1 MSKVPSMNPTLK
13 RLLKNK
19 YVLVMLSFF
28 VYLLALEETDLITL
42 TGYKMKVHELENQEA
57 YYLDQLEQT
66 KTAITELTTD
76 DAALER
82 FAREHH
88 FMKRENEDVFVF
100 LDE

>member
-1 MSKVPSMNPTLK
+1 MNPTLK

-100 LDE
+100 LDK

>member
-1 MSKVPSMNPTLK
+1 MNPTLK

>member
-1 MSKVPSMNPTLK
+1 
-13 RLLKNK
+13 
-19 YVLVMLSFF
+19 MLSFF
-28 VYLLALEETDLITL
+28 VYLLALEETNLITL

>member
-1 MSKVPSMNPTLK
+1 MNPTLK

-28 VYLLALEETDLITL
+28 VYLLALEETNLITL

>member
-1 MSKVPSMNPTLK
+1 MNPTLK
-13 RLLKNK
+13 SLLKNR

-42 TGYKMKVHELENQEA
+42 TGYKMKVHELEGQKA
-57 YYLDQLEQT
+57 YFEGQLEET
-66 KTAITELTTD
+66 KVAITELTTD

>member
-1 MSKVPSMNPTLK
+1 
-13 RLLKNK
+13 
-19 YVLVMLSFF
+19 MLSFF